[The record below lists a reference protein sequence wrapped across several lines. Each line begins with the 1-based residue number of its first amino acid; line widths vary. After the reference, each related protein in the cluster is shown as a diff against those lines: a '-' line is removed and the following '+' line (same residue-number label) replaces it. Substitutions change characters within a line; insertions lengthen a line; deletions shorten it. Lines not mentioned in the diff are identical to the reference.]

1 MSEVRRWNRLKVSI
15 IRTMMT
21 SYGADDELNASP
33 YWRVHSDVQQTWS
46 VLSSY
51 RGRDL
56 YSLPF
61 SRNISWAIVCFSSL
75 PSALF
80 IYQLGGSKSPL
91 LNQLIKQPTPVHWWK
106 KNALVIFLMSSWEDG
121 TNKNVLSILYNMC
134 NYIIIICLQLP
145 ATLNMTSIITNVCI
159 ISHLCSVHLFIFNSI
174 YT

>member
-1 MSEVRRWNRLKVSI
+1 MKSFEGFNYPSTI
-15 IRTMMT
+15 T
-21 SYGADDELNASP
+21 SSGADDELNASP
-33 YWRVHSDVQQTWS
+33 YWRVHSDVRQTWS

-106 KNALVIFLMSSWEDG
+106 KNALVIFLSHERTGQTRMSSVYY
-121 TNKNVLSILYNMC
+121 TI
-134 NYIIIICLQLP
+134 
-145 ATLNMTSIITNVCI
+145 
-159 ISHLCSVHLFIFNSI
+159 CSVIILLLSVCSSLQPWTWQALLQMCVLFFTCAQCIS
-174 YT
+174 